1 MKSQCI
7 LSCAVATLITDQL
20 LPSCLQ
26 PYQRIVN
33 LLRAKCDKM
42 SFHYY
47 SRFVETA
54 LTLRLIK
61 AFPKVIW
68 SVCI

>member
-1 MKSQCI
+1 MMKSQCR
-7 LSCAVATLITDQL
+7 LSCAVAILITDQL

-26 PYQRIVN
+26 PYRRIVN
-33 LLRAKCDKM
+33 LLKAKCDKM

-61 AFPKVIW
+61 AFPKVI
-68 SVCI
+68 